1 MSSNSHKLSVVSQS
15 RLKRNAALRI
25 LDSKEPEDQEI
36 VKQAPLIQDFMTDQ
50 SKQIFSEI
58 KQELNRLNVS
68 YIEDPYL
75 VRGIEYYNHICFEFL
90 YNNQAILAG
99 GRYDLL
105 ATMIDDGPEVPAIG
119 WAAGIDRIADVVETL
134 APSLTIGIVHIGSE
148 HRAFASKFAS
158 KVRDSKRCQV
168 VFNPGLESTKH
179 SLRWVSSFEPK
190 YVIFIG
196 SAEVEK
202 RVFKVK
208 NFRSGEQKE
217 MSWEELEKLE

>member
-36 VKQAPLIQDFMTDQ
+36 VKQAPLIQDFMTDH
-50 SKQIFSEI
+50 SKQIFSGI

-75 VRGIEYYNHICFEFL
+75 VRGIEYYNHICFEYL

-105 ATMIDDGPEVPAIG
+105 ATMIDEGPEVPAIG
-119 WAAGIDRIADVVETL
+119 WAAGIDRIADALETL
-134 APSLTIGIVHIGSE
+134 SPHLTIGIVQIGSE
-148 HRAFASKFAS
+148 HRAFASNFAS
-158 KVRDSKRCQV
+158 YLRSSKRCTV
-168 VFNPGLESTKH
+168 VFNPGLDSMKH
-179 SLRWVSSFEPK
+179 SMRWVSSFEPK

-208 NFRSGEQKE
+208 DFTSGEQKE
-217 MSWEELEKLE
+217 MSWDEVVGLE